1 MELVRQ
7 RRCVLSA
14 SALSETQARLAVR
27 LVEFNM
33 HVARFAHRSWYG
45 RDASTQISNAN
56 VFDAC
61 GKLDTR
67 AESHISEWLLRE
79 LDLYRA
85 MDWEMSE
92 PEKRLWLLDG
102 ASLERL
108 AQELALTMHRE
119 WLLQVIDA
127 RRLRALESSV
137 SERAL
142 HFVIEEVPQG
152 QFHYGS
158 PAVSFE
164 IESSAVLGTK
174 LKEAG
179 ARTLMALL
187 QPAWRAVR
195 GRAQLYFDRSQKLD
209 DVTPFEAAH
218 RDQALELI
226 CGWLLPRRFPEW
238 GWCF

>member
-1 MELVRQ
+1 
-7 RRCVLSA
+7 
-14 SALSETQARLAVR
+14 
-27 LVEFNM
+27 
-33 HVARFAHRSWYG
+33 
-45 RDASTQISNAN
+45 
-56 VFDAC
+56 
-61 GKLDTR
+61 
-67 AESHISEWLLRE
+67 
-79 LDLYRA
+79 
-85 MDWEMSE
+85 
-92 PEKRLWLLDG
+92 
-102 ASLERL
+102 
-108 AQELALTMHRE
+108 
-119 WLLQVIDA
+119 
-127 RRLRALESSV
+127 
-137 SERAL
+137 
-142 HFVIEEVPQG
+142 VIEEVPKG

-164 IESSAVLGTK
+164 IDSSAVLGTK

-195 GRAQLYFDRSQKLD
+195 GRAQLYFDRSQKLN